1 LLEAQLTG
9 NLAGATLSASRV
21 VRRSL
26 GKEAE
31 SLTEGQIEKIAR
43 ILVTED
49 ASVFEAAIK
58 NVEGREKLVSRILK
72 LTRMVAGGAG
82 SSAIVAS
89 DEAVGDTLAN
99 IIEVSPAS
107 AGTLP
112 QVNLPNPYGTDNEY
126 LYDQETGQRYGQSS
140 PALQSLLQAITP
152 AQRAKI
158 QQAVP

>member
-1 LLEAQLTG
+1 
-9 NLAGATLSASRV
+9 
-21 VRRSL
+21 
-26 GKEAE
+26 
-31 SLTEGQIEKIAR
+31 
-43 ILVTED
+43 
-49 ASVFEAAIK
+49 VFEAAIK
-58 NVEGREKLVSRILK
+58 NVEGREKLISRILK
-72 LTRMVAGGAG
+72 ATRMVAGGAG

-112 QVNLPNPYGTDNEY
+112 QVNLPDPFGTNNPY

-140 PALQSLLQAITP
+140 PALQSLLQAMTP